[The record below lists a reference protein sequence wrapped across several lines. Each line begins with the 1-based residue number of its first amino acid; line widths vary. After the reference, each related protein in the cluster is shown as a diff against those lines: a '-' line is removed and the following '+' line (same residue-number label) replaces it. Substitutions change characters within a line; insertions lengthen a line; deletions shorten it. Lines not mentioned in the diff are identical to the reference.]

1 MNAVSPFRKVVPLLV
16 WPMGIVLLLGYCSIG
31 GRDRT
36 TTVHV
41 DRSALCAPGETCS
54 SVSRSVAVAA
64 PRSVD
69 LRIPVAVVAGLI
81 LVVAGRS
88 LARGR
93 REERGEPGE

>member
-16 WPMGIVLLLGYCSIG
+16 WPVGIVLLLGYCSIG
-31 GRDRT
+31 RGERS
-36 TTVHV
+36 TTVRV
-41 DRSALCAPGETCS
+41 DRPPHCAPGETCS
-54 SVSRSVAVAA
+54 NVSRSVAVAA

-81 LVVAGRS
+81 LFVAGRS

-93 REERGEPGE
+93 QKNGESGE